1 VDEMSKIL
9 AELREEDLT
18 ADDLPRRLHALLSS
32 TRWTREPID
41 LNTATADVLR
51 FLEAEA
57 RRRNVELASDPDPSI
72 PSVLGDRVHL
82 QQVAPEPGHHAMEAM
97 ADTPADL
104 RRVVVLTARNHR
116 RRAGFGDRP
125 RHGIAP
131 AALPRLFE
139 AFFTTKENGEGL
151 GLSIAKSIVETHGG
165 QIWAEAGEAGATFR
179 FTLPGEKAGAAA
191 GA

>member
-1 VDEMSKIL
+1 MDEVNKIL
-9 AELREEDLT
+9 AELRQEDLT
-18 ADDLPRRLHALLSS
+18 ADDLPRRLHALLVKHEM
-32 TRWTREPID
+32 TREPID

-72 PSVLGDRVHL
+72 PRVLGDRVHL
-82 QQVAPEPGHHAMEAM
+82 QQVLLNLVLNAMEAM

-104 RRVVVLTARNHR
+104 RRVVVRTARTGGGVEV
-116 RRAGFGDRP
+116 AVTDRG
-125 RHGIAP
+125 HGIAP
-131 AALPRLFE
+131 ATLPRLFE

-165 QIWAEAGEAGATFR
+165 QIWAEGAAGGATFR
-179 FTLPGEKAGAAA
+179 FTLPGEKSRP
-191 GA
+191 